1 MCRVV
6 LARSLAASI
15 SASLLQIGPASLL
28 VDDTKTQTNSDNNG
42 QGLLQNI
49 RRRSRMQWRGHQE
62 GL

>member
-49 RRRSRMQWRGHQE
+49 RRRSRMQ
-62 GL
+62 